1 MTRYLI
7 TGAAGNLARL
17 LVERLQAAGKQ
28 VTGLDREPA
37 AVPGV
42 RFERADITDAARLAA
57 IVDEVRPECVLH
69 LASLLTLSSEADPA
83 AAWRVNAAA
92 SIELLR
98 AAAERG
104 VRRFFFPSTIATYA
118 GALPDPLP
126 EDYPQWPATVYG
138 VTKVAVERMGAYLW
152 RTAGLD
158 FRAVRLPVVVSPYA
172 PPGAVSA
179 YPSHGFA
186 AARRGAPFV
195 YPAPPDLRVSS
206 IYVMDVIEGIL
217 RLVDADPARLSR
229 RVYNLHAFAPSTQD
243 IAGAVCRLAPGFR
256 YRFEPRADVIAMLG
270 SLPSVLVDA
279 SARRDWGW
287 NPRFDLAAAAA
298 DMARLPER

>member
-1 MTRYLI
+1 MTRYLV

-17 LVERLQAAGKQ
+17 LTERLQAAGKE

-37 AVPGV
+37 AAAGV
-42 RFERADITDAARLAA
+42 RFEQADVTDGARLASLVA
-57 IVDEVRPECVLH
+57 EVRPDCILH
-69 LASLLTLSSEADPA
+69 MASLLTLSSEADPA
-83 AAWRVNAAA
+83 AAWRVNATA
-92 SIELLR
+92 SFELLR
-98 AAAERG
+98 AAADHG
-104 VRRFFFPSTIATYA
+104 VSRFFFPSTIATYA
-118 GALPDPLP
+118 GNLPDPLP
-126 EDYPQWPATVYG
+126 EDFPQWPVTIYG

-179 YPSHGFA
+179 YPSHAFT
-186 AARRGAPFV
+186 AARRGEPFV

-217 RLVDADPARLSR
+217 QLVDADPARLSR
-229 RVYNLHAFAPSTQD
+229 RVYNLHAFAPSTRD
-243 IAGAVCRLAPGFR
+243 MAAAVSRLAPGFR
-256 YRFEPRADVIAMLG
+256 YRFEPRDDVTAMLG
-270 SLPSVLVDA
+270 GMPSVLVDA

-287 NPRFDLAAAAA
+287 NPRFDLAAAA
-298 DMARLPER
+298 DDVARLADR